1 MDEILRLIKEKLMLM
16 NQLVEAAEAQRSA
29 LKENL
34 NGRAVSAA
42 TRDVEA
48 LLRRVEDAE
57 RDTADLLARL
67 SAPSLAEAVNRQPYS
82 PRKVQAWRDL
92 DRLQALIERLR
103 QANAVSR
110 TLLEKDGAYLGFSLN
125 VMTEAQAG
133 PGYDAPEEPARAVQG
148 RKLFDQSV

>member
-48 LLRRVEDAE
+48 LLRRLEDAE

-67 SAPSLAEAVNRQPYS
+67 SVPSLA
-82 PRKVQAWRDL
+82 
-92 DRLQALIERLR
+92 ERLR

>member
-1 MDEILRLIKEKLMLM
+1 MEEILRLIKEKLL
-16 NQLVEAAEAQRSA
+16 LARRLAEAADAQRRA

-42 TRDVEA
+42 TLEVEA
-48 LLRRVEDAE
+48 LLVRMEAAE
-57 RDTADLLARL
+57 RDTAALLARL
-67 SAPSLAEAVNRQPYS
+67 SAPNIAEAVNRQPYS
-82 PRKVQAWRDL
+82 PRKAEAWKALRL
-92 DRLQALIERLR
+92 LQGLTVRLQE
-103 QANAVSR
+103 ANAISR

-133 PGYDAPEEPARAVQG
+133 PGYEAPEEPARAVQG